1 MRIHFI
7 LIGISI
13 GIALVL
19 STVSTTNNQAVPVSQ
34 QKATEAKAINHD
46 DIVQLTDLFMHTLVQ
61 ETDENYRVLEYP
73 DKESIVD
80 AFKHI
85 TTEDVVKAYVDYYFY
100 EENGVLYLVP
110 TETPPWFDKQNG
122 YDVVQLDKNTF
133 LVTQDNQS
141 ELYGEYGI
149 ELEFTFLDQEW
160 KITKIT
166 HL

>member
-1 MRIHFI
+1 MRIGFI

-13 GIALVL
+13 GITLIL
-19 STVSTTNNQAVPVSQ
+19 PTVSTTINNQAVQLSLQ
-34 QKATEAKAINHD
+34 DTTLAIKHD

-61 ETDENYRVLEYP
+61 ETDKNYRVLEYP

-85 TTEDVVKAYVDYYFY
+85 TTEDVVKAYVDYYFF
-100 EENGVLYLVP
+100 EENGALYLVP

-122 YDVVQLDKNTF
+122 YDVVQLDKSTF
-133 LVTQDNQS
+133 LVKQDNQS

>member
-34 QKATEAKAINHD
+34 QNPIQHD

-100 EENGVLYLVP
+100 EENGALYLVP
-110 TETPPWFDKQNG
+110 TETPPC
-122 YDVVQLDKNTF
+122 
-133 LVTQDNQS
+133 
-141 ELYGEYGI
+141 
-149 ELEFTFLDQEW
+149 
-160 KITKIT
+160 
-166 HL
+166 